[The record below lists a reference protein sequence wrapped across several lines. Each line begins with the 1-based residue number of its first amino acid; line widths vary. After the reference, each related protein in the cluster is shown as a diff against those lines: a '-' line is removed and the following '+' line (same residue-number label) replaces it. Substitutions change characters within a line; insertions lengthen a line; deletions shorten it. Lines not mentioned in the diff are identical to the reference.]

1 MPPERTPP
9 APGTRLGPYEILGAL
24 GAGGMGDVYRA
35 RDTRLGREVAI
46 KVLGDRFHDH
56 PEYVARFEREA
67 RAVAELS
74 HPNIATL
81 HDVGRHEEIDFL
93 VLELVGGE
101 TLAARLKKGPLPIA
115 AMCRLGAQIASAL
128 AAAHARGI
136 VHRDLKPSNVM
147 LTPAG
152 VKLLDFGL
160 ARRFE
165 LGPGDAAADDPTR
178 DLTVTGTIMGTVPYM
193 APEQIEGGP
202 IDARTDVFALG
213 SVLWEM
219 ATGRR
224 AFDAPTNPGLMA
236 AILSTEPPPI
246 TSVRPGTPPALDRL
260 VRECLRKDPAERWQS
275 AWDVALVLESLAGD
289 PAAAS
294 PTHGGPQRR
303 PWLPWAA
310 VAAAVLLLAWQVTT
324 PSGGPPTGM
333 ESVRF
338 ILEPPEGGGFAYFAE
353 TNFLSV
359 SPDGRRIAYT
369 AYDADGVR
377 IWLRDLGSLAAQPL
391 RGTEGAAGHAWSPDG
406 RSLAFF
412 VGGRLQRLDLPD
424 GTPVTL
430 TETASRSGHYLSWG
444 ANESILFSQ
453 VQGDAIYRVP
463 AGGGTPEAVVVSD
476 SARGAYRVGFPK
488 WLPDGERFLYLQRG
502 AADDGALMLSSTTGT
517 ADTIMRA
524 ESMVEYAEP
533 GVLTFVRDGVL
544 MAQRFDPR
552 GGRVS
557 GNPVAVADRVR
568 YFLSTGVAGFAT
580 SAGAT
585 LVYQAGEDRQRLAWF
600 DRSGLET
607 GSVASEADYLTLAIS
622 PDGKQ
627 LLFDRAD
634 PRLGTLD
641 VLLLDLERGVASPLT
656 TSRST
661 EAFGTWVPGQDFVLY
676 SISRGGPPYLVRRDL
691 GSGTE
696 TRLLPRGGFQQ
707 PSSVSADG
715 QTLLF
720 SHRDAGG
727 SFDIWSLR
735 LDGDPSPSPLVQ
747 TPGDDV
753 GGRFSADG
761 RWVAFLS
768 NESGRTELYLTPFP
782 GPGSRVRV
790 SPDGAY
796 VVRWSHATGELI
808 WLAPDRRVVAARVQT
823 DPLRIEATTTLFRL
837 PPGMEW
843 ATFDVSPDGQHLLA
857 LIPVAV
863 ANVQPATVI
872 TNWTAQAILS
882 GPSPR

>member
-9 APGTRLGPYEILGAL
+9 APGTRLGPYEIVGAL
-24 GAGGMGDVYRA
+24 GAGGMGEVYRA

-46 KVLGDRFHDH
+46 KVLGDRCHDQ
-56 PEYVARFEREA
+56 PEYIARFEREA

-81 HDVGRHEEIDFL
+81 HDVGRDGEIEFL
-93 VLELVGGE
+93 VFELVGGE
-101 TLAARLKKGPLPIA
+101 TLAARLKKGPLPIEA
-115 AMCRLGAQIASAL
+115 VCRLGAQVASAL

-136 VHRDLKPSNVM
+136 VHRDLKPSNIM

-165 LGPGDAAADDPTR
+165 LGPGDAAAVDPTR
-178 DLTVTGTIMGTVPYM
+178 ELTVTGTILGTVPYM
-193 APEQIEGGP
+193 APEQVEGGP

-224 AFDAPTNPGLMA
+224 AFDAPTNPALMA
-236 AILSTEPPPI
+236 AILGEEPPPI
-246 TSVRPGTPPALDRL
+246 ASVRPGAPPALDRL
-260 VRECLRKDPAERWQS
+260 VRECLRKDPARRWQS
-275 AWDVALVLESLAGD
+275 SWDAALVLESLAGD
-289 PAAAS
+289 PAAPAQA
-294 PTHGGPQRR
+294 GPKRR
-303 PWLPWAA
+303 PWLPWAT
-310 VAAAVLLLAWQVTT
+310 VAAAAAILLLAWQATT
-324 PSGGPPTGM
+324 PSGGPPTGV

-338 ILEPPEGGGFAYFAE
+338 TLEPPDGGGFAYYAE

-369 AYDADGVR
+369 AYDGDGVR

-430 TETASRSGHYLSWG
+430 AETASRSGHYLSWG
-444 ANESILFSQ
+444 ADESILFSQ
-453 VQGDAIYRVP
+453 VQGEAIYRVP
-463 AGGGTPEAVVVSD
+463 AGGGTPEAVVLSD
-476 SARGAYRVGFPK
+476 STRGAYRVGFPK

-502 AADDGALMLSSTTGT
+502 ARDDGALMLASATGA

-524 ESMVEYAEP
+524 ESLVEYAEP
-533 GVLTFVRDGVL
+533 GVLAFVRDGVL
-544 MAQRFDPR
+544 MAQRFDLR

-557 GNPVAVADRVR
+557 GNPVAVADGVR

-600 DRSGLET
+600 DRSGVET
-607 GSVASEADYLTLAIS
+607 GSAGTEADYLSLAIS
-622 PDGKQ
+622 PDGTQ

-634 PRLGTLD
+634 PRIGTLD
-641 VLLLDLERGVASPLT
+641 VLLMDLERDVASPIT
-656 TSRST
+656 ASRST

-676 SISRGGPPYLVRRDL
+676 SISRSGPPYMVRRDL

-696 TRLLPRGGFQQ
+696 TRLLQRGGFQQ

-720 SHRDAGG
+720 SHREAGG
-727 SFDIWSLR
+727 SFDIWSIH

-747 TPGDDV
+747 TSGDDV
-753 GGRFSADG
+753 GGRFSGDG

-768 NESGRTELYLTPFP
+768 DESGRSELYLTPFP
-782 GPGSRVRV
+782 GPGSRIRV
-790 SPDGAY
+790 SPDGAR

-808 WLAPDRRVVAARVQT
+808 WLAPDRRVVVARVQT
-823 DPLRIEATTTLFRL
+823 DPLRIDATATLFRL
-837 PPGMEW
+837 PPGMVW
-843 ATFDVSPDGQHLLA
+843 TNFDVSPDGQRLLA
-857 LIPVAV
+857 LIPVSV
-863 ANVQPATVI
+863 ANVQPVTVI
-872 TNWTAQAILS
+872 TNWTAQPILS
-882 GPSPR
+882 APARR